1 MSLVAVYDAL
11 KEAKVSD
18 DKAAAAVEALES
30 SQERYGELR
39 ADIVRMQGETNERIA
54 DLRGEM
60 DRRFAEMDAKMDRRF
75 AEMDAK
81 MEKRLAEMDAKM
93 DKRFA
98 EMDAEMDRRFAAM
111 DVRIGKIEADIV
123 LLKWMFGFILASLV
137 GILLDGIFG

>member
-18 DKAAAAVEALES
+18 HKAAAAVEALES
-30 SQERYGELR
+30 SHERYGELR
-39 ADIVRMQGETNERIA
+39 ADMIRMQGETNERMTALQADTNARMTALQADTNERIA
-54 DLRGEM
+54 DLR
-60 DRRFAEMDAKMDRRF
+60 
-75 AEMDAK
+75 
-81 MEKRLAEMDAKM
+81 
-93 DKRFA
+93 
-98 EMDAEMDRRFAAM
+98 AEMDRRFAAM

>member
-39 ADIVRMQGETNERIA
+39 ADMIRMQGETNERIA

-60 DRRFAEMDAKMDRRF
+60 DRRFAEMDAKMDKRF
-75 AEMDAK
+75 AEV
-81 MEKRLAEMDAKM
+81 DAKM

-98 EMDAEMDRRFAAM
+98 EMDAKMEKRFAEMDAKMDGRFA
-111 DVRIGKIEADIV
+111 KIEADIV
-123 LLKWMFGFILASLV
+123 LLKWMFGFILAAVV
-137 GILLDGIFG
+137 GVLLQGIFG

>member
-18 DKAAAAVEALES
+18 HKAAAAVEALES

-39 ADIVRMQGETNERIA
+39 ADMIRMQGETNERMTALQADTNERIADLRGEMARMQADTNERIA

-60 DRRFAEMDAKMDRRF
+60 D
-75 AEMDAK
+75 
-81 MEKRLAEMDAKM
+81 
-93 DKRFA
+93 KRFA
-98 EMDAEMDRRFAAM
+98 EM